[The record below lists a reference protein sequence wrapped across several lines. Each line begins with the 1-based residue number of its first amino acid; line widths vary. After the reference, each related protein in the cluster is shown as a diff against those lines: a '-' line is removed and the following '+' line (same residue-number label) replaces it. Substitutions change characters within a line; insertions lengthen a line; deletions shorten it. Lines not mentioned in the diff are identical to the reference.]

1 MPGNYTAASHNK
13 GLTLKVYRG
22 DRAILIAFNLE
33 EQQTPNLAGFAI
45 KVTDPDGKSEF
56 LKNRLS
62 FTSPIT
68 SETTMPQRENIRTPS
83 NEAPFQKFR
92 WVWFPPVVRPG
103 SYTIEATAMY
113 HSNASDP
120 LKLTEGTSTSVPIE
134 IEPVHPDFPHFE
146 LGFTSGY
153 LSAQFYAQRFE
164 NKAIQPTNPTF
175 DFDTTSFQEQYEFLG
190 GHAREMIFRLLDE
203 TLADPSLTLDVFAY
217 DFDEPDIIRTLGKLG
232 NRLRIILDNSKD
244 HAKQGAPELDALAEM
259 RRLAGEANVVIGH
272 FKRFAHKKIFIQK
285 QNGTPIKV
293 LTGSTNFSVRGLYVQ
308 ANNVM
313 LFTDSTVARLYADVF
328 DAVFKNMKGFSGT
341 PLAQK
346 WFDLQAPSLPS
357 FSVSFAPHQNADI
370 SLKKVADAI
379 QGAQS
384 SVLFAVMNIGGGG
397 AVLKQLRTLRDRKDL
412 FFYGVVQSGN
422 GDLSVHKPG
431 ASRGSVVDFEF
442 LKSKVPGPFQSEY
455 SGGKGQVIHHKFVVI
470 DFNDTSPQATPC
482 VFAGS
487 SNLASGG
494 ETSNGDNLLIFTD
507 PAIVTT
513 YTIEAVRLFDH
524 YQFRDAWNR
533 STKKKPLELS
543 KDRETPWW
551 SDYYNP
557 QKMKFHD
564 RVLFSK

>member
-1 MPGNYTAASHNK
+1 MPGNHTAASHNG

-22 DRAILIAFNLE
+22 DRSILIAFNLD
-33 EQQTPNLAGFAI
+33 EQQTRNLAGFAI

-62 FTSPIT
+62 FTRPIT
-68 SETTMPQRENIRTPS
+68 SETTMRQRENIRTPS

-103 SYTIEATAMY
+103 SYTIEVTAMY
-113 HSNASDP
+113 LSNANDP
-120 LKLTEGTSTSVPIE
+120 LKLTKGTSTSVPIE
-134 IEPVHPDFPHFE
+134 IEPVHPDFPNFE

-153 LSAQFYAQRFE
+153 LSAQFYAQRFK

-175 DFDTTSFQEQYEFLG
+175 DFDTTPFQEQYKFLG

-244 HAKQGAPELDALAEM
+244 HAKQGAPELDVLAEM
-259 RRLAGEANVVIGH
+259 RRLAGQANVVIGH
-272 FKRFAHKKIFIQK
+272 FSRFAHKKIFIQK

-313 LFTDSTVARLYADVF
+313 LFTDSTVGRLYADVF
-328 DAVFKNMKGFSGT
+328 DAVFTNMKGFSGT
-341 PLAQK
+341 PLAHK
-346 WFDLQAPSLPS
+346 WFDLQASSIPS

-379 QGAQS
+379 RGAQS
-384 SVLFAVMNIGGGG
+384 SVLD
-397 AVLKQLRTLRDRKDL
+397 RTDL

-455 SGGKGQVIHHKFVVI
+455 SGGNGQVIHHKFVVI
-470 DFNDTSPQATPC
+470 DFNDNSPQATPC

-494 ETSNGDNLLIFTD
+494 ETSNGDNLLMLTD
-507 PAIVTT
+507 PTIVTT
-513 YTIEAVRLFDH
+513 YAIEAVRLFDH
-524 YQFRDAWNR
+524 YQFRAAWNR

-543 KDRETPWW
+543 KDQETPWW
-551 SDYYNP
+551 SDYYNS
-557 QKMKFHD
+557 QKLKFHD